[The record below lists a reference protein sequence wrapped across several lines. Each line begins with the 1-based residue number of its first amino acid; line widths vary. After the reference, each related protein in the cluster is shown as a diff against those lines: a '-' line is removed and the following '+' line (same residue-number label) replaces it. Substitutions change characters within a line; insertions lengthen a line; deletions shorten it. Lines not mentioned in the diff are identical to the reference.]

1 MLVRVFMLI
10 RCCRVAVEFEV
21 ELGSGEM
28 CTAAQ
33 SHVSS
38 CPGHLQA
45 AYSTF
50 GVVADNL
57 LFQCPTCGAASSVHQ
72 GVSRGSGSSVG
83 SVNGLSAVSRA
94 NAETLAGSEA
104 AAAAAW
110 DLPP

>member
-1 MLVRVFMLI
+1 MLVRGSMLI
-10 RCCRVAVEFEV
+10 RCCKIAVGFEV

-28 CTAAQ
+28 CTTAQ

-45 AYSTF
+45 ACSTF
-50 GVVADNL
+50 GVVAETL
-57 LFQCPTCGAASSVHQ
+57 LCQCPTCGAASSVHQ

-83 SVNGLSAVSRA
+83 SVNGLSAASRA
-94 NAETLAGSEA
+94 NAETLAASEA